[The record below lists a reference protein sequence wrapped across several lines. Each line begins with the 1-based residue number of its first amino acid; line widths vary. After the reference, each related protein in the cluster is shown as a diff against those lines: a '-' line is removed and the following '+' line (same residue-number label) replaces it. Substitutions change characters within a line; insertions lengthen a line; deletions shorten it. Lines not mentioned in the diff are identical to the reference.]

1 MLVRLD
7 QRASA
12 RERKARYRKRLKSGG
27 AVLRVPTRDLNA
39 LISALLA
46 LRWLDESK
54 SEDREQVAVAVGA
67 LHDDFVTRLSR
78 VGRQTIGRV
87 PPSLS

>member
-1 MLVRLD
+1 MLVRPD

-54 SEDREQVAVAVGA
+54 SEDREQVAVGA
-67 LHDDFVTRLSR
+67 LLDDFVTRLSR